1 MESKTIM
8 KRNLQFYKP
17 PNCKYECIAF
27 ILLNE
32 EYIYNAYMNKLCAMP
47 LEVSNERGHII
58 EILIGGLR
66 GV

>member
-8 KRNLQFYKP
+8 KRNLQFCKP

-32 EYIYNAYMNKLCAMP
+32 EYIYNAYMNKLYT
-47 LEVSNERGHII
+47 
-58 EILIGGLR
+58 IGLYNILR
-66 GV
+66 GYVPSQGGSLYEVF